1 MSLDNVLLMMLD
13 EPATGYDLK
22 SEFEAGAITFW
33 PATPSQIYSTLDRM
47 DERGLLKSRLEAS
60 AKGPERRVYARTDR
74 GTERMREWVRSE
86 PVLGHER
93 LAYIAQLSGIGLLDD
108 PRVGVDFLVQLRHWF
123 RGRLET
129 LAGIEAA
136 LLRGREPIE
145 LDDASFFDWAALRMG
160 ITALDARVR
169 CCSELLDL
177 LEEREPDPSGRGPRS
192 GVRKADA

>member
-47 DERGLLKSRLEAS
+47 DERGLLESRLEAS
-60 AKGPERRVYARTDR
+60 PKGPERRVYARTAR
-74 GTERMREWVRSE
+74 GTERMQEWIRSG
-86 PVLGHER
+86 PVLGRER
-93 LAYIAQLSGIGLLDD
+93 LAYIAQLSGVGLLDD

-123 RGRLET
+123 RERLET

-145 LDDASFFDWAALRMG
+145 LDDASFFDWSALRMG

-169 CCSELLDL
+169 CCSELLEL
-177 LEEREPDPSGRGPRS
+177 LEERVPDRSGLGPRS
-192 GVRKADA
+192 RVRTADA

>member
-1 MSLDNVLLMMLD
+1 MSLDNVLLMMLN

-47 DERGLLKSRLEAS
+47 DERGLLESRLEAS
-60 AKGPERRVYARTDR
+60 AKGPERRVYARTAR
-74 GTERMREWVRSE
+74 GTERMREWVRSG
-86 PVLGHER
+86 PVLGRER

-108 PRVGVDFLVQLRHWF
+108 PRVGVDFLVQLRRWF

-160 ITALDARVR
+160 ITALDARVH
-169 CCSELLDL
+169 CCSELLEL
-177 LEEREPDPSGRGPRS
+177 LEERAPDPSGRGPRS
-192 GVRKADA
+192 GARTADA